1 MLRRL
6 SKGVTAVR
14 AIVVPVLIITTC
26 IACSG
31 TTGSAGS
38 SSRELVWGKPSEAEL
53 LDPTVAT
60 GATNWEILSLAYEG
74 LVGLDD
80 RLGLV
85 PRLAESWK
93 QTGPTTYVFTVR
105 KGVKFSNGRELT
117 ADDVVGSLRRL
128 TDPKVASAWA
138 ALVGIRGVT
147 SSGQQV
153 TVTLAAPRTSFL
165 AALAATQASVLPMK
179 ELNAGTFDPKK
190 QLLGTGPYV
199 QAAHSQGESWT
210 FERNPHYWRSG
221 LPKADRL
228 QVRIMRDDAARAAA
242 LHDGSIDIT
251 TFENPDSTRLM
262 KGVANVKTVVQATTD
277 YYRLDVN
284 AKSSAFKDDR
294 LRQALALAIDRNRI
308 RDVALGSIGRPT
320 AAASVAFGSVCD
332 PGRVPFAAPDLGRAR
347 ELVTAAGAAGTT
359 VEILAP
365 SAVPMAAP
373 IAQVL
378 QQSLQEAGLKVR
390 ITPAEAG
397 VLIKRAWSGTSADF
411 DIVVSWFAGYADPA
425 MVLYFWNP
433 ASGTFAKYWTK
444 SDPQLNTAIDKS
456 LSLPAGAE
464 RTQSLAQA
472 CDRIAQNAN
481 IIPLVSKDAIIAYR
495 TDQVAAVPQAVEG
508 YAVPLRN
515 IAEFGL
521 N

>member
-6 SKGVTAVR
+6 STAVR
-14 AIVVPVLIITTC
+14 VIVVPVLVAAAC

-31 TTGSAGS
+31 TSGGSGSSAGGDQ
-38 SSRELVWGKPSEAEL
+38 LVWGKPSEAEL
-53 LDPTVAT
+53 LDPTVAA
-60 GATNWEILSLAYEG
+60 GATNWEILSLSYEG

-80 RLGLV
+80 RLGVV

-93 QTGPTTYVFTVR
+93 QTSPTSYVFTVR

-117 ADDVVGSLRRL
+117 PDDVAGSLRRL
-128 TDPKVASAWA
+128 IDPKVAAAWA
-138 ALVGIRGVT
+138 ALVGIRDV
-147 SSGQQV
+147 SASGQQV
-153 TVTLAAPRTSFL
+153 TVTLTSPRTSLL

-179 ELNAGTFDPKK
+179 ELNDGTFDPKK

-210 FERNPHYWRSG
+210 FERNPHYWRPG
-221 LPKADRL
+221 VPKVDRL
-228 QVRIMRDDAARAAA
+228 QIRIMRDDAARAAA
-242 LHDGSIDIT
+242 LRDGSIDVT

-262 KGVANVKTVVQATTD
+262 EGVANVKTVVQATTD

-284 AKSSAFKDDR
+284 ARSSVFRDDR
-294 LRQALALAIDRNRI
+294 LRQALALAVDRNRI
-308 RDVALGSIGRPT
+308 RDVALGKIGRPT
-320 AAASVAFGSVCD
+320 AAASVAFDGACD
-332 PGRVPFAAPDLGRAR
+332 PGAVPFAAPDLGKAR
-347 ELVTAAGAAGTT
+347 ELVAAAGATGTT
-359 VEILAP
+359 VEIITP

-425 MVLYFWNP
+425 MVLYYWNP
-433 ASGTFAKYWTK
+433 AAGTFAKFWTK

-456 LSLPAGAE
+456 LSLPPGAE
-464 RTQSLAQA
+464 RAQSLAQA

-495 TDQVAAVPQAVEG
+495 SDQLAAAPQAVEG

-515 IAEFGL
+515 IAEFEL
-521 N
+521 K